1 MKIIDIAICID
12 NIDPMGIG
20 RIRCVR
26 YNDYISEKHKSI
38 SYVPW
43 SDRDPYVA
51 SPFLPTNIN
60 LIPKISQSVKVL
72 NYNTAKETVNQE
84 YISGPFTTMY
94 DYNTQT
100 FSQQTE
106 YTTYGESSKKR
117 NEIRNKSGQY
127 IEKNSDILFA
137 KDNDYAI
144 YGKYGSDIVF
154 TENGIN
160 LRGGKLIA
168 KDTATTDKRLKLVD
182 YPIYSPKISKLQLK
196 KFPFTATLKDSTV
209 TTITNTPTYVKTL
222 VEYEFDNV
230 NNPTYVNF
238 YVYNITKQSDTA
250 YYTDNFS
257 ASTVLLT
264 NDAKLINVENNN
276 ISATHT
282 IVATGF
288 TKSSE
293 ISSAIRRTI
302 NDIST
307 KDLSYLN
314 TLYSNDDLHP
324 LYFRPTK
331 NLITMSGE
339 TSEMLL
345 KETIL
350 NDVYVK
356 TVIRNGLIFS
366 KQNVREKL
374 NTKEV
379 KLKDFVIDNNSP
391 EQTFG
396 SLSADKLFLLTTDM
410 SQNKNVNFD
419 DLNKYE
425 YTQEDYIKK
434 LEPSTYSLVRGET
447 LLLCLKALTE
457 VLFKHKH
464 NVIDPY
470 VKEGF
475 DEHIQLLNLYKNL
488 ENDILNKSIKIN

>member
-12 NIDPMGIG
+12 NIDPMGVG

-26 YNDYISEKHKSI
+26 YNDYISEKHKSLK
-38 SYVPW
+38 YVAW
-43 SDRDPYVA
+43 SDNDPFVA

-60 LIPKISQSVKVL
+60 LIPKTGQSVKVL
-72 NYNTAKETVNQE
+72 NYNTNKETVNQE

-100 FSQQTE
+100 YSQQTE
-106 YTTYGESSKKR
+106 NTTYGESSKKR
-117 NEIRNKSGQY
+117 NEIRNKNGQY
-127 IEKNSDILFA
+127 IEKNSDVIFA

-168 KDTATTDKRLKLVD
+168 KDAATTDKRLKLID

-196 KFPFTATLKDSTV
+196 KFPFTASLKDNTQTV
-209 TTITNTPTYVKTL
+209 ITNTPSYVKTL
-222 VEYEFDNV
+222 IEYEFDDV

-238 YVYNITKQSDTA
+238 YVYNITKQSDLS
-250 YYTDNFS
+250 YNTDNFS
-257 ASTVLLT
+257 VSTVLLT
-264 NDAKLINVENNN
+264 SDRKLVNTENND

-302 NDIST
+302 NDISI
-307 KDLSYLN
+307 KGLNYLN
-314 TLYSNDDLHP
+314 PLYSTEDLHP
-324 LYFRPTK
+324 IYFRPTQ
-331 NLITMSGE
+331 NLITMNGD
-339 TSEMLL
+339 TADMLL
-345 KETIL
+345 KENIL
-350 NDVYVK
+350 NDVYVR
-356 TVIRNGLIFS
+356 TIIRNGLLFS
-366 KQNVREKL
+366 KQNVREKI
-374 NTKEV
+374 NTKDV
-379 KLKDFVIDNNSP
+379 KIKDFVINTNSP

-396 SLSADKLFLLTTDM
+396 SLSADKVFLLSTDL

-434 LEPSTYSLVRGET
+434 LEPNTYSLVRGES
-447 LLLCLKALTE
+447 LLLFLRALTE

-464 NVIDPY
+464 NVVEPY
-470 VKEGF
+470 VQDGF

-488 ENDILNKSIKIN
+488 EADILNKSIKIN